1 MSRSLRRSLCE
12 TNIITLAL
20 SLLPVARRGYSDE
33 SPATESTKD
42 LTKAALRVLS
52 NIVYKCKESQDQ
64 FRTSG
69 ALATVLSHCGTDFAN
84 PLSRE
89 WALFCIRNACENNQE
104 NLAFIHSLKPQE
116 VLQDD
121 SLQAQGIKVTIDPQ
135 TGKFG
140 FSVDSE

>member
-1 MSRSLRRSLCE
+1 M
-12 TNIITLAL
+12 
-20 SLLPVARRGYSDE
+20 
-33 SPATESTKD
+33 
-42 LTKAALRVLS
+42 
-52 NIVYKCKESQDQ
+52 
-64 FRTSG
+64 F
-69 ALATVLSHCGTDFAN
+69 
-84 PLSRE
+84 
-89 WALFCIRNACENNQE
+89 ENNQE